1 MSTSMQFENVMNNS
15 HQMSVIVMHPSQKL
29 LDFFENR
36 SYTNPVVDVLVQ
48 VTCDALHVNLNI
60 LQNHNG
66 HTQMLCNSGGKPCK
80 DIYLK
85 FTHNNLYSQGNH
97 YDSIVN
103 GQKLH
108 TNNLEL
114 LSEVAVN
121 ELPKSKEMT
130 QVHQPDIPICNDDQE
145 VIILYEDEDFFDIIP
160 PLKKRTTSPQMQSS
174 SQQNCT
180 SCQKYLHLK
189 MNLNILPK

>member
-1 MSTSMQFENVMNNS
+1 MLEQLINGHLHYVNFHAVHKCDEQQSSNVS
-15 HQMSVIVMHPSQKL
+15 DCDAFITEV

-36 SYTNPVVDVLVQ
+36 SYTNPVVDALVQ

-66 HTQMLCNSGGKPCK
+66 HIQMLRNSGGKSCK

-85 FTHNNLYSQGNH
+85 FTHNNLHSQGNH

-103 GQKLH
+103 GQQLD

-121 ELPKSKEMT
+121 EVPKSKEMT
-130 QVHQPDIPICNDDQE
+130 QVHQPDIPICNDNEE
-145 VIILYEDEDFFDIIP
+145 VIILYEDED
-160 PLKKRTTSPQMQSS
+160 
-174 SQQNCT
+174 
-180 SCQKYLHLK
+180 
-189 MNLNILPK
+189 